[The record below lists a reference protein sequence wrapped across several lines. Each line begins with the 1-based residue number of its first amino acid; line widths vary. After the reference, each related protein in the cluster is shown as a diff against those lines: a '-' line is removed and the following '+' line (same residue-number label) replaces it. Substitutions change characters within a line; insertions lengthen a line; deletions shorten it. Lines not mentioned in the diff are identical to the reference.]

1 MRLRCALPVGIV
13 SYQLAL
19 RALPAARPLLHILII
34 SCGCDCIEVAVASAC
49 ARRGRSR
56 QEDLRRCGRGAVA
69 ACNCNCNCYSSLAEL
84 IAREKVY
91 RGLDFAST
99 FFLRKCHMGGAPRK
113 VCQSFRVKGQNR
125 RGSMSVLGMLEAT
138 LPLSPC
144 LDLHTS
150 ECGPHGTGFRGL
162 RLVS

>member
-1 MRLRCALPVGIV
+1 M
-13 SYQLAL
+13 
-19 RALPAARPLLHILII
+19 
-34 SCGCDCIEVAVASAC
+34 
-49 ARRGRSR
+49 
-56 QEDLRRCGRGAVA
+56 AVA

-84 IAREKVY
+84 IAREKVF

-99 FFLRKCHMGGAPRK
+99 FFADFGPPLTQRGGGPQFHLTQRNPRK

-150 ECGPHGTGFRGL
+150 VGGCHGTGFRGL